1 MDLMQILDDVLLI
14 PESSKQL
21 LASHFEMLQGSKGQV
36 LFRTQT
42 IGRSL
47 YFLSQGLARA
57 YTLLDGL
64 EVTFWFGWEGSP
76 LLSMKGYVAKEYSYE
91 DLELLEDS
99 VLFRIHADVLQGLF
113 ASDIHIAN
121 WGRVFAEKEL
131 AKAEERLIS
140 RQVKTAEVRYRE
152 LIATYPD
159 ILLRA
164 PLRHIAS
171 YLGVTPVTLS
181 RIRANI
187 S

>member
-1 MDLMQILDDVLLI
+1 MDLMQILDEVYPI
-14 PESSKQL
+14 PEQSKQL
-21 LASHFEMLQGSKGQV
+21 LAQCFEQLDCRKGQL
-36 LFRTQT
+36 LFQTQK
-42 IGRSL
+42 IGSSV

-57 YTLLDGL
+57 YTVQDGV

-76 LLSMKGYVAKEYSYE
+76 LLSMKGYVSGEHSYE
-91 DLELLEDS
+91 DLELLENA
-99 VLFRIHADVLQGLF
+99 VLFRIDATQLKHLF
-113 ASDIHIAN
+113 TKDIHIAN

-131 AKAEERLIS
+131 LKAEERLIS
-140 RQVKTAEVRYRE
+140 RQVKTAEMRYRE
-152 LIATYPD
+152 LIAVYPD